1 VNYTN
6 IHTPAPSKAKD
17 RARIKQETQAFL
29 LEHEITQIKQGATGI
44 PEKPKKG
51 MQIHIKSKR

>member
-1 VNYTN
+1 MTSIKKLGLGPVE
-6 IHTPAPSKAKD
+6 ASKD
-17 RARIKQETQAFL
+17 IARKTQEYLANGG
-29 LEHEITQIKQGATGI
+29 EITQVRQGATGI